1 MTTFQCIYRIYSYL
15 PIITWG
21 ISLVNPSTFW
31 GVHKLKFHWWYIYLE
46 LIWFHIG
53 VLQYFS
59 AHTNST
65 FFETD
70 ERYRKLG
77 FEIEDLGCC
86 KVIAHHL
93 WGTHA
98 YVGSLFTT
106 ASTDHPLI
114 ACMVQAKYQPET
126 SRRGGKSQPAKEN
139 SELSCQTA
147 EPDKQWFSLLC
158 LLCCCVLPGREVLLR
173 AKPWLMNDCL
183 L

>member
-1 MTTFQCIYRIYSYL
+1 LS
-15 PIITWG
+15 G
-21 ISLVNPSTFW
+21 
-31 GVHKLKFHWWYIYLE
+31 
-46 LIWFHIG
+46 
-53 VLQYFS
+53 
-59 AHTNST
+59 HTNST

-114 ACMVQAKYQPET
+114 SCMVQANYP
-126 SRRGGKSQPAKEN
+126 SVAARRGGNSQPTKEN
-139 SELSCQTA
+139 SDLSSPA
-147 EPDKQWFSLLC
+147 VESDKQ
-158 LLCCCVLPGREVLLR
+158 
-173 AKPWLMNDCL
+173 
-183 L
+183 